1 MEEYKKTHPER
12 NNIGKKVVHIPE
24 GVCTI
29 TEICTMKN
37 DAGEEREFYKLTSVK
52 NQSLVVYVPLDS
64 AEKHMRNLRSREE
77 ISEILQSC
85 KTAKTGW
92 DSSEQKRVEKRRKA
106 LQEDDGLA
114 IAKLIKSY
122 HRRKENSNLSVVDS
136 NWLKK
141 AEQLL
146 CSEMEEVLQMD
157 YQKVLSEITG

>member
-1 MEEYKKTHPER
+1 MQ
-12 NNIGKKVVHIPE
+12 NSIGKKVVHIPE

-37 DAGEEREFYKLTSVK
+37 NAGEEREFYKLTSVK
-52 NQSLVVYVPLDS
+52 NESLAVYVPLDS

-77 ISEILQSC
+77 IEEILKSC
-85 KTAKTGW
+85 KTAKPGW

-106 LQEDDGLA
+106 LQEDDGIA

-141 AEQLL
+141 AEQFL

>member
-1 MEEYKKTHPER
+1 M
-12 NNIGKKVVHIPE
+12 HIPE

-77 ISEILQSC
+77 ISEILQRC